1 MKPVLTSLVLAA
13 LLCACSSSEDD
24 TQADV
29 VAVDDATIGTP
40 PPGDPDNAS
49 DQAPTPPPT
58 EEDARDGAGDDA
70 GEAEVPARYRGEW
83 AATAEAC
90 DRQGEVS
97 QLVIGDDSIRFHE
110 SEGPVVSLVERG
122 NELTLLARLT
132 GEGET
137 RDASYTYHLSADGN
151 TLTDLNGFARQRCD

>member
-58 EEDARDGAGDDA
+58 EEDSRDGGDDA